1 LFFRPIGAVVL
12 AAAFSFGAT
21 TAALAAPDNG
31 TGGTSTNWAGY
42 AATAKSDQAFNFA
55 TASWVEP
62 ALVPGCPAVGMPS
75 LATFSAGLDG
85 YGNQFHERA
94 GTAIQCAPS
103 GPPPATNVF
112 KELGYY
118 ETCTG
123 PAACTTVRLTQAQ
136 FPVQAGDHITAA
148 VWFSGGEFHF
158 ALYNH
163 TQDAYYTATAA
174 DNGAPRTSAE
184 AIVDVPVPGGA
195 APLANF
201 GEVTFT
207 KFFAHASDGNED
219 GNNDGDHQDGDHE
232 GGHSKPVAITMTGPK
247 SPVRAEPGA
256 FHGNHFTVTW
266 KASL

>member
-12 AAAFSFGAT
+12 AAAFSFAAT

-31 TGGTSTNWAGY
+31 TGGTSKNWAGY
-42 AATAKSDQAFNFA
+42 AATPKSDQAFNFA

-62 ALVPGCPAVGMPS
+62 ALPCPAVGMPS
-75 LATFSAGLDG
+75 LATFSVGLDG
-85 YGNQFHERA
+85 YGNSFQEHV
-94 GTAIQCAPS
+94 GTAIQCA
-103 GPPPATNVF
+103 GPPGHNMF

-118 ETCTG
+118 ETCIG
-123 PAACTTVRLTQAQ
+123 SACTTVRLTQAQ

-158 ALYNH
+158 ALDND
-163 TQDAYYTATAA
+163 TQQASYTATAA
-174 DNGAPRTSAE
+174 NNGGPRTSAE

-207 KFFAHASDGNED
+207 NFLSHASSADED